1 MGESNGN
8 QKKDKNDKG
17 LMKELFIKYFREI
30 LILVF
35 GVTIILLL
43 VGIFKPSNDNS
54 ELIKFKLD
62 TLNKEIEGL
71 YKQQRGID
79 SCIRNTNENI
89 KKIDNQIDSI
99 KVEKKTINNIYNTNS
114 TKIKNFD
121 AKQTDSL
128 LRIRYRY

>member
-1 MGESNGN
+1 
-8 QKKDKNDKG
+8 
-17 LMKELFIKYFREI
+17 MKELFIKYFREI

-35 GVTIILLL
+35 GITIVALLI
-43 VGIFKPSNDNS
+43 GIFKPSNDNS

-71 YKQQRGID
+71 YNQQKSID
-79 SCIRNTNENI
+79 SCIRNTNDNI

-99 KVEKKTINNIYNTNS
+99 KIEKTTINNVFNSNS

-128 LRIRYRY
+128 LKIKYRY

>member
-1 MGESNGN
+1 MGESSGN
-8 QKKDKNDKG
+8 KEKNREMIKDFLFKNYYS
-17 LMKELFIKYFREI
+17 IIQTI
-30 LILVF
+30 L
-35 GVTIILLL
+35 GILLIFLL
-43 VGIFKPSNDNS
+43 VKTFQPIPDNS

-62 TLNKEIEGL
+62 TLNKEIESL
-71 YKQQRGID
+71 HLQQRSID

-114 TKIKNFD
+114 TKIRNFD

-128 LRIRYRY
+128 LRLRYRY

>member
-1 MGESNGN
+1 MGESSGN
-8 QKKDKNDKG
+8 KEKNREMIKDFLFKNYSS
-17 LMKELFIKYFREI
+17 IIQTI
-30 LILVF
+30 L
-35 GVTIILLL
+35 GILLIFLL
-43 VGIFKPSNDNS
+43 VKTFQPIPDNS

-62 TLNKEIEGL
+62 TLNKEIESL
-71 YKQQRGID
+71 HLQQRSID

-114 TKIKNFD
+114 TKIRNFD

>member
-1 MGESNGN
+1 MGESSGDKEKNREMI
-8 QKKDKNDKG
+8 KDFLFKNYSS
-17 LMKELFIKYFREI
+17 IIQTI
-30 LILVF
+30 L
-35 GVTIILLL
+35 GILLIFLL
-43 VGIFKPSNDNS
+43 VKTFQPIPDNS

-62 TLNKEIEGL
+62 TLNKEIESL
-71 YKQQRGID
+71 HLQQRSID

-114 TKIKNFD
+114 TKIRNFD

-128 LRIRYRY
+128 LRLRYRY

>member
-1 MGESNGN
+1 MGESSGN
-8 QKKDKNDKG
+8 KEKNREMIKDFLFKNYSS
-17 LMKELFIKYFREI
+17 IIQTI
-30 LILVF
+30 L
-35 GVTIILLL
+35 GILLIFLL
-43 VGIFKPSNDNS
+43 VKTFQPIPDNS

-62 TLNKEIEGL
+62 TLNKEIESL
-71 YKQQRGID
+71 HLQQRSID

-114 TKIKNFD
+114 TKIRNFD

-128 LRIRYRY
+128 LRLRYRY

>member
-1 MGESNGN
+1 
-8 QKKDKNDKG
+8 
-17 LMKELFIKYFREI
+17 
-30 LILVF
+30 
-35 GVTIILLL
+35 
-43 VGIFKPSNDNS
+43 
-54 ELIKFKLD
+54 
-62 TLNKEIEGL
+62 L

>member
-1 MGESNGN
+1 MGESSGN
-8 QKKDKNDKG
+8 KEKNREMIKDFLFKNYYS
-17 LMKELFIKYFREI
+17 IIQTI
-30 LILVF
+30 L
-35 GVTIILLL
+35 GILLIFLL
-43 VGIFKPSNDNS
+43 VKTFQPIPDNS
-54 ELIKFKLD
+54 ELIKYKLD
-62 TLNKEIEGL
+62 TLTKEINGL
-71 YKQQRGID
+71 NRQQKSID